1 MKKKILIVGDSYG
14 APTYAYLNW
23 TKRAFPDWK
32 SYENIALG
40 GTSFWRTVDNL
51 HHVKDWNKF
60 KHCIIFWS
68 EHMRIYVRSTNSF
81 IGGEG
86 PFLNT
91 TSRDPSPWSIK
102 TKGKHI
108 FNKPVAKAR
117 LVQKNVE
124 KSYELGIMER
134 EFENLKAYSC
144 LQYFYNV
151 FYKKYPKVNFINIHC
166 FPWLE
171 EVAESFD
178 VDVNFK
184 SSGNVIHVD
193 GNMLED
199 FSTVGKEFNN
209 QNHMT
214 DEQNIKF
221 SKFISQIIDRLDN
234 GDEITKN
241 PDLRKIK

>member
-1 MKKKILIVGDSYG
+1 MKKKILIVGDSFG
-14 APTYAYLNW
+14 APTAHNSW
-23 TKRAFPDWK
+23 TKRAFPDYR
-32 SYENIALG
+32 SYKNIALG
-40 GTSFWRTVDNL
+40 GTSFWRSADNL
-51 HHVKDWNKF
+51 HHIKDWNRF
-60 KHCIIFWS
+60 SHCIVFWS

-81 IGGEG
+81 IGGET
-86 PFLNT
+86 PSLST
-91 TSRDPSPWSIK
+91 TFRDPTPWSIK

-117 LVQKNVE
+117 LIQKNVS
-124 KSYELGIMER
+124 KSYELGIIER
-134 EFENLKAYSC
+134 EFENLKAYFC

-166 FPWLE
+166 FNWLE

-184 SSGNVIHVD
+184 SSENVIHVD
-193 GNMLED
+193 GNMFKD
-199 FSTVGKEFNN
+199 FSTRGDELNCK
-209 QNHMT
+209 NHMT
-214 DEQNIKF
+214 DEQHIKF

-234 GDEITKN
+234 GDKITKN